1 MQESKSCALPLG
13 DSPLKTLFLTLHASL
28 NYKRK
33 GWVVGLEPT
42 ISRTTIWRA
51 NQLHH
56 THHNE
61 PGGIR
66 TLDLRLRRP
75 LLYPAELQTHFNIP
89 FSKGSPYFYGKAGDG
104 NRTHVSSLEGW
115 CSTIE
120 LHPHDIGVTGF
131 EPATSWSQTRRSSQ
145 AEPHPVNKVSRFAFN
160 PFALDA
166 RFIILHCFRFV
177 NTFFHFFQNVF
188 CVVLFSP
195 DNKEI
200 LSYLFS
206 SVNT

>member
-1 MQESKSCALPLG
+1 M
-13 DSPLKTLFLTLHASL
+13 
-28 NYKRK
+28 
-33 GWVVGLEPT
+33 GLEPM

-56 THHNE
+56 THHITYRTVFCPTKYHHIKFSGLNE

-75 LLYPAELQTHFNIP
+75 LLYPTELQTRTHQICLME
-89 FSKGSPYFYGKAGDG
+89 AGDG

-120 LHPHDIGVTGF
+120 LHPHTVGVTGF

-145 AEPHPVNKVSRFAFN
+145 AEPHPDGVS
-160 PFALDA
+160 
-166 RFIILHCFRFV
+166 FV
-177 NTFFHFFQNVF
+177 SHFV
-188 CVVLFSP
+188 SAP
-195 DNKEI
+195 
-200 LSYLFS
+200 
-206 SVNT
+206 

>member
-115 CSTIE
+115 CS
-120 LHPHDIGVTGF
+120 
-131 EPATSWSQTRRSSQ
+131 ATSWSQTRRSSQ
-145 AEPHPVNKVSRFAFN
+145 AEPHPGISYVPVSPVAQCLLYYKV
-160 PFALDA
+160 
-166 RFIILHCFRFV
+166 FRLSI
-177 NTFFHFFQNVF
+177 FFLHFFIF
-188 CVVLFSP
+188 LMTFYFILFLHAISRLLLCRTFRQS
-195 DNKEI
+195 K
-200 LSYLFS
+200 YF
-206 SVNT
+206 

>member
-13 DSPLKTLFLTLHASL
+13 DSPSMSQPQDRAPLEKGK
-28 NYKRK
+28 KR
-33 GWVVGLEPT
+33 GWVMGLEPM

-56 THHNE
+56 THHIYYLPVTKSQRSTTLLNCRGPNE

-75 LLYPAELQTHFNIP
+75 LLYPAELQTHKSVLLRNEAFLNSLLQG
-89 FSKGSPYFYGKAGDG
+89 FKKAGDG

-120 LHPHDIGVTGF
+120 LHPH
-131 EPATSWSQTRRSSQ
+131 RSG
-145 AEPHPVNKVSRFAFN
+145 
-160 PFALDA
+160 
-166 RFIILHCFRFV
+166 
-177 NTFFHFFQNVF
+177 
-188 CVVLFSP
+188 
-195 DNKEI
+195 
-200 LSYLFS
+200 
-206 SVNT
+206 